1 MWMDS
6 STTAQCRQLE
16 AAVGGAQ
23 ALSSLTGSRAYE
35 VCSACQGLGTR
46 VGPRGRSGSVAG
58 SGLFSPGV
66 WEHTARDLP
75 QWGSHDALWVSSPL
89 PSQVWALWSL
99 VLLRAFLPPSAAHEQ
114 GRASCCPVGSRGMN
128 VTVPCVGDGGIFTSA
143 SHLGVKIA
151 LTL

>member
-1 MWMDS
+1 MPARGWGLGLAPEEDLV
-6 STTAQCRQLE
+6 QLL
-16 AAVGGAQ
+16 
-23 ALSSLTGSRAYE
+23 ALVSSLQ
-35 VCSACQGLGTR
+35 V
-46 VGPRGRSGSVAG
+46 SGS
-58 SGLFSPGV
+58 
-66 WEHTARDLP
+66 TARDLP

-89 PSQVWALWSL
+89 QSQVWALWSL

-128 VTVPCVGDGGIFTSA
+128 VTVPCAGDGGIFTSA